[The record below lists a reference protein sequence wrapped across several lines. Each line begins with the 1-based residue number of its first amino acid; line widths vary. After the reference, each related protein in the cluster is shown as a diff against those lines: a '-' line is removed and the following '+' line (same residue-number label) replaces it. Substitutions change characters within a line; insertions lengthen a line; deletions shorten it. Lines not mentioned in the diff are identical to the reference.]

1 MSQIPTENEDNRFVA
16 ASDFVQLDQPDEM
29 STDQQEQQQFGLHQ
43 STSDCT
49 MNTGNTT
56 RNYDNDLKEQKL
68 MIANLEVFRAG
79 TGEQSVI
86 VLFTCAKKGFLTR
99 EASELKLYTIR
110 ILSTRLAQIR

>member
-16 ASDFVQLDQPDEM
+16 ASDFVQLDQPDEV

-56 RNYDNDLKEQKL
+56 RNYDNDLKEHQKL

-79 TGEQSVI
+79 TGEQYICNCLVYMCQKR
-86 VLFTCAKKGFLTR
+86 FFD
-99 EASELKLYTIR
+99 
-110 ILSTRLAQIR
+110 